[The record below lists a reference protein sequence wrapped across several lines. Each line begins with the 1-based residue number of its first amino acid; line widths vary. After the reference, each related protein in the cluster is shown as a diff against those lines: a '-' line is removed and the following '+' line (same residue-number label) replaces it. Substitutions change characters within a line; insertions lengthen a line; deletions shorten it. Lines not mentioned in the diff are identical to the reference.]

1 MKKLTHLPTK
11 KLIEKLFPKRVVEH
25 VEKDTQPAQKTVELP
40 MPSLPSSPSRKK
52 Q

>member
-11 KLIEKLFPKRVVEH
+11 KLIEKLFPRRVVRE
-25 VEKDTQPAQKTVELP
+25 VEKDTQPAERKPEPP
-40 MPSLPSSPSRKK
+40 MPMVQSSSSRRK